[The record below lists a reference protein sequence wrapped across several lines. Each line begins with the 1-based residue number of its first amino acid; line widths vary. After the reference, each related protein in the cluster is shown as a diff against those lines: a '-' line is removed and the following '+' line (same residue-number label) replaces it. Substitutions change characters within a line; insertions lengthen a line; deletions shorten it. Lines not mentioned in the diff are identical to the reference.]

1 MLGSNPA
8 SPSRAMKSSKYR
20 LVAAPSPRAE
30 ITPTVSVSPL
40 GNTQP

>member
-1 MLGSNPA
+1 
-8 SPSRAMKSSKYR
+8 MKSSKYR